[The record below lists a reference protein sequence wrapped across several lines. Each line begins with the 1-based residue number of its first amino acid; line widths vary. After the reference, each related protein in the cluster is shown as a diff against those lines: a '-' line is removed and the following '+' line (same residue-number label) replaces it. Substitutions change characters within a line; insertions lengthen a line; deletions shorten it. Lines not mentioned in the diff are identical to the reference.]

1 MIIQKRDGAFL
12 YSTTDLA
19 TIKYRMETWNP
30 DAILYVVDFRQGD
43 HFKMLFDAA
52 KLWGCEGVELNHVKF
67 GTVMGED
74 KKPFKTRSG
83 DTVGLESLL
92 DDAVAAAY
100 KVVCENDEEA
110 QKFSAEMRREISDVV
125 GHAAIKYAD
134 LSLNRESDYVFDLEQ
149 MVATQGNTAT
159 YMQYSYARVQSIFS
173 KGEIDVAALRIE
185 DVDLV
190 LDSPEE
196 RALVLELLKFGDA
209 INDVLVD
216 YRPHMLS
223 SYLFGLSQK
232 YAKFFS
238 ACPVLKSEGDLQ
250 KSRLALCDL
259 TAQVIRKG
267 LELHGIS
274 VIDRM

>member
-1 MIIQKRDGAFL
+1 
-12 YSTTDLA
+12 
-19 TIKYRMETWNP
+19 
-30 DAILYVVDFRQGD
+30 
-43 HFKMLFDAA
+43 
-52 KLWGCEGVELNHVKF
+52 
-67 GTVMGED
+67 
-74 KKPFKTRSG
+74 
-83 DTVGLESLL
+83 
-92 DDAVAAAY
+92 
-100 KVVCENDEEA
+100 
-110 QKFSAEMRREISDVV
+110 
-125 GHAAIKYAD
+125 
-134 LSLNRESDYVFDLEQ
+134 
-149 MVATQGNTAT
+149 
-159 YMQYSYARVQSIFS
+159 
-173 KGEIDVAALRIE
+173 LRIE